1 MRVACVLA
9 NGFEDSE
16 FKQPY
21 DALKQAGHEVTIVGM
36 EAERRLNGDKGKE
49 TATTEKAFAD
59 LSPDEFDALLIP
71 GGFSPDRLR
80 AQPPA
85 VAFVKSFFEKEK
97 PILAICHGPQLFI
110 TAGTYGGH
118 RLTAWKTIQ
127 GDLKLLGADV
137 VDEEVVVDRNLVTS
151 RQPQDLPAFIRE
163 GLKLLSKVPTAVS
176 TPRGTG

>member
-1 MRVACVLA
+1 MKVACVLA

-21 DALKQAGHEVTIVGM
+21 DALRGAGHEVTIVGM
-36 EAERRLNGDKGKE
+36 EAGRQLNGDKGRE
-49 TATTEKAFAD
+49 TATVERSFAEV
-59 LSPDEFDALLIP
+59 SPDQFDALLIP

-80 AQPPA
+80 SQQAA
-85 VAFVKSFFEKEK
+85 VDFVRAFFAARK

-110 TAGTYGGH
+110 TAGTYRDH

-137 VDEEVVVDRNLVTS
+137 VDQEVVVDRNLVTS
-151 RQPQDLPAFIRE
+151 RQPADLPAFIRE
-163 GLKLLSKVPTAVS
+163 GLKLLENVPART
-176 TPRGTG
+176 

>member
-21 DALKQAGHEVTIVGM
+21 DALKQAGHEVTIIGM
-36 EAERRLNGDKGKE
+36 QAGQQLNGDKGTE
-49 TATTEKAFAD
+49 TATPEKAFSD
-59 LSPDEFDALLIP
+59 VSPDQFDALFIP

-80 AQPPA
+80 AQPAP
-85 VAFVKSFFEKEK
+85 VAFVKAFFEKEK

-110 TAGTYGGH
+110 TAGTYKGH

-127 GDLKLLGADV
+127 GDLALVGADV
-137 VDEEVVVDRNLVTS
+137 VDQEVVVDRNLVTS

-163 GLKLLSKVPTAVS
+163 SLKVLEKMPAATS
-176 TPRGTG
+176 